1 MNETPGRRLAI
12 CAVVKDENQYLR
24 EWVSFHLSVGAD
36 FILIVDNSPVPNAHE
51 VLGDFI
57 ASGAV
62 EVRRFSSRQ
71 NQQREACDRALD
83 YLRNR
88 CDWLA
93 FIDIDEFLFP
103 AHSSSLKDALID
115 FEDFAAVAIN
125 WVSFGS
131 NGHVEPPLGWVTE
144 NFTDRGALDHSIA
157 APHLEIE
164 SNNQTKAKKYRP
176 LNSHVKCV
184 VNPKRTKFFRSAHHF
199 QYAPG
204 SYAVDENFERVDG
217 PFTQSV
223 SIQKLRIN
231 HYWSKSLVELETKLQ
246 KGRVSQSTNKAPN
259 AYNYEWAL
267 TREAASRG
275 IQDVEILRLLPKARK
290 LLSYYEETFS
300 GEKFIS
306 GSEIKKLK
314 FRPSAWAQNKIR
326 KSRFLLRKA
335 VRNLRR
341 PSNP

>member
-1 MNETPGRRLAI
+1 MNETPGRRFAI

-36 FILIVDNSPVPNAHE
+36 FILIIDNSPVPNAHE

-57 ASGAV
+57 LGGAV
-62 EVRRFSSRQ
+62 EVRRFSSRK
-71 NQQREACDRALD
+71 NQQREAYDRALD

-103 AHSSSLKDALID
+103 AHSGSLKDTLKD
-115 FEDFAAVAIN
+115 FEGFAAVAIN

-131 NGHVEPPLGWVTE
+131 NGHVEPPSGWVTE

-164 SNNQTKAKKYRP
+164 SNDQTRAKKYRP

-184 VNPKRTKFFRSAHHF
+184 VSPKRTRFFRSAHHF
-199 QYAPG
+199 EYTPG
-204 SYAVDENFERVDG
+204 SYAVDENFHRVDG

-223 SIQKLRIN
+223 SIEKLRIN
-231 HYWSKSLVELETKLQ
+231 HYWSKSLKELETKLQ
-246 KGRVSQSTNKAPN
+246 KGRVSQSTNKVPN
-259 AYNYEWAL
+259 AYNHEWAL

-275 IQDVEILRLLPKARK
+275 IHDDEILKRLPEARK
-290 LLSYYEETFS
+290 VLAYYEETYSAEENIRDS
-300 GEKFIS
+300 G
-306 GSEIKKLK
+306 IKHLR
-314 FRPSAWAQNKIR
+314 FRPGAWVQNKIR
-326 KSRFLLRKA
+326 KTRFILRKV
-335 VRNLRR
+335 VRNLRKL
-341 PSNP
+341 SEI